1 MTDWRAE
8 ARRIAVEN
16 GVNPDLFERLVQAE
30 SSFNPNARSGAGAQ
44 GLAQLMPAT
53 AGDLGVDPSDPMQN
67 LQGGARYLRQ
77 QIDRFGNVPMALA
90 AYNAGPARV
99 ARAGGV
105 PNITETQNYVAK
117 IMGGGRIM
125 GGSMGSGDMV
135 GGDMVGGAGEGISM
149 DGYMQDQQPRGLL
162 GSLGIQKR
170 DPAAGGETALPFY
183 QRGTFKD
190 MMGNLAIGLNS
201 LRMNPDENLAA
212 RVQGRMQGRQD
223 TAMANRTAQWLSQQ
237 PSGQMYVQMIQ
248 SGAAPATVLS
258 QYQSDMRAAQAANAP
273 KPIEYKEVNGK
284 IVAIDPNTGTATDV
298 YGSGSLTPDQV
309 STSGALRDDLR
320 NELGSFN
327 LVRSG
332 YQTIQDLY
340 ENSGSV
346 SDYALAVGFAKI
358 LDPTS
363 VAREG
368 EVAAIAGSGSI
379 DAGLRA
385 QLTNALNG
393 TGSLPPQVREEIARI
408 AAQKYAR
415 EAERAKSTL
424 DRYKFAAEQANV
436 PFEQVWLGGDIAPA
450 TEVQPQGAPRLP
462 AGSVQLGSMTYTQAQ
477 LDAAWPNMSPAARQG
492 IASQI
497 GAQP

>member
-1 MTDWRAE
+1 MMTDWRAE

-30 SSFNPNARSGAGAQ
+30 SSFNPAARSDVGAQ
-44 GLAQLMPAT
+44 GFSQLMPAT
-53 AGDLGVDPSDPMQN
+53 AADLGVDPSDPMQN

-90 AYNAGPARV
+90 AYNAGPTRV
-99 ARAGGV
+99 ARAGGI
-105 PNITETQNYVAK
+105 PNIAETQNYVSK
-117 IMGGGRIM
+117 IMGSSM
-125 GGSMGSGDMV
+125 GGSGGSDML
-135 GGDMVGGAGEGISM
+135 GGGAGEDRLM
-149 DGYMQDQQPRGLL
+149 DNIQDQQPRGLL
-162 GSLGIQKR
+162 ASLGIQKR
-170 DPAAGGETALPFY
+170 DEAAGGETALPFY
-183 QRGTFKD
+183 QRGAFKD
-190 MMGNLAIGLNS
+190 TMGRLAVGLNS
-201 LRMNPDENLAA
+201 LRLNPDEGLAD
-212 RVQGRMQGRQD
+212 RVQGRMQQRQD
-223 TAMANRTAQWLSQQ
+223 AVTANKTVQFLSQQ
-237 PSGQMYVQMIQ
+237 PSGMMYVQMIQ
-248 SGAAPATVLS
+248 SGAAPASVLA

-298 YGSGSLTPDQV
+298 YGSGSLTPDQI

-340 ENSGSV
+340 ANSGSV

-415 EAERAKSTL
+415 EAERAKGTL

-450 TEVQPQGAPRLP
+450 AEVQPQGAPSLP
-462 AGSVQLGSMTYTQAQ
+462 TGSIQVGTQTFTQAQ
-477 LDAAWPNMSPAARQG
+477 LDAAWPNMSPAARRA
-492 IASQI
+492 IATQI
-497 GAQP
+497 GAQR

>member
-16 GVNPDLFERLVQAE
+16 GVNPDLFERLIQAE
-30 SSFNPNARSGAGAQ
+30 SSFNPAARSQVGAQ
-44 GLAQLMPAT
+44 GFSQLMPAT
-53 AGDLGVDPSDPMQN
+53 AAELGVDPSDPLQN

-90 AYNAGPARV
+90 AYNAGPTRV
-99 ARAGGV
+99 ARAGGI
-105 PNITETQNYVAK
+105 PNIPETQDYVGK
-117 IMGGGRIM
+117 IMGSSM
-125 GGSMGSGDMV
+125 GGSGGADML
-135 GGDMVGGAGEGISM
+135 GGGAGEDTLM
-149 DGYMQDQQPRGLL
+149 DGIQDQQPRGLL
-162 GSLGIQKR
+162 ASLGIQKR
-170 DPAAGGETALPFY
+170 DAAAGGETALPFY

-190 MMGNLAIGLNS
+190 TIGNLAIGLNS
-201 LRMNPDENLAA
+201 LRLNPDEGLAQ
-212 RVQGRMQGRQD
+212 RVQGKMQQRQD
-223 TAMANRTAQWLSQQ
+223 AAMANKTVQFLSQQ

-248 SGAAPATVLS
+248 SGAAPATVLA
-258 QYQSDMRAAQAANAP
+258 QYQSDMRAAQAAKAP

-298 YGSGSLTPDQV
+298 YGSGSLTPDQI

-340 ENSGSV
+340 ANSGSV

-415 EAERAKSTL
+415 EAEKAKSTL

-450 TEVQPQGAPRLP
+450 AEVQPQGAPSLP
-462 AGSVQLGSMTYTQAQ
+462 TGSIQIGSQTFTQAQ
-477 LDAAWPNMSPAARQG
+477 LDAAWPNMSQAARQAVA
-492 IASQI
+492 IQI
-497 GAQP
+497 GAQQ

>member
-1 MTDWRAE
+1 MVDFRAE

-16 GVNPDLFERLVQAE
+16 GVDPDLFERLVQAE
-30 SSFNPNARSGAGAQ
+30 SSFNPAARSGVGAQ

-53 AGDLGVDPSDPMQN
+53 ARELGVDPSDPLQN

-90 AYNAGPARV
+90 AYNAGPTRV
-99 ARAGGV
+99 ARVGGV
-105 PNITETQNYVAK
+105 PNIPETQNYVNK
-117 IMGGGRIM
+117 IMGGGKIM
-125 GGSMGSGDMV
+125 GGSMGSGSMA
-135 GGDMVGGAGEGISM
+135 GGAGEDGLM

-162 GSLGIQKR
+162 ASLGIQKR

-183 QRGTFKD
+183 QRGSFKD
-190 MMGNLAIGLNS
+190 TIGNLAIGLNS
-201 LRMNPDENLAA
+201 LRLNPDENLAA
-212 RVQGRMQGRQD
+212 SVQGKMQQRQD
-223 TAMANRTAQWLSQQ
+223 TAMANRTAQFLSQQ
-237 PSGQMYVQMIQ
+237 PNGQMYVQMIQ
-248 SGAAPATVLS
+248 SGASPASVLS

-284 IVAIDPNTGTATDV
+284 IVAIDPNTGTATDI
-298 YGSGSLTPDQV
+298 YGSGSLTPDQI

-340 ENSGSV
+340 ANSGSV

-368 EVAAIAGSGSI
+368 EVAAIAGATDLPST
-379 DAGLRA
+379 LQA

-393 TGSLPPQVREEIARI
+393 TGSLPPQVREDIANI
-408 AAQKYAR
+408 ASRRYAR
-415 EAERAKSTL
+415 EAERAKATL

-450 TEVQPQGAPRLP
+450 ATVQPQGAPRLTT
-462 AGSVQLGSMTYTQAQ
+462 GSIQVGSQTFTQAQ
-477 LDAAWPNMSPAARQG
+477 LDAAWPNMSPAARQAV
-492 IASQI
+492 ASQI

>member
-1 MTDWRAE
+1 M
-8 ARRIAVEN
+8 
-16 GVNPDLFERLVQAE
+16 
-30 SSFNPNARSGAGAQ
+30 
-44 GLAQLMPAT
+44 
-53 AGDLGVDPSDPMQN
+53 
-67 LQGGARYLRQ
+67 
-77 QIDRFGNVPMALA
+77 
-90 AYNAGPARV
+90 
-99 ARAGGV
+99 
-105 PNITETQNYVAK
+105 
-117 IMGGGRIM
+117 
-125 GGSMGSGDMV
+125 
-135 GGDMVGGAGEGISM
+135 
-149 DGYMQDQQPRGLL
+149 
-162 GSLGIQKR
+162 
-170 DPAAGGETALPFY
+170 
-183 QRGTFKD
+183 
-190 MMGNLAIGLNS
+190 
-201 LRMNPDENLAA
+201 
-212 RVQGRMQGRQD
+212 
-223 TAMANRTAQWLSQQ
+223 
-237 PSGQMYVQMIQ
+237 
-248 SGAAPATVLS
+248 
-258 QYQSDMRAAQAANAP
+258 
-273 KPIEYKEVNGK
+273 
-284 IVAIDPNTGTATDV
+284 
-298 YGSGSLTPDQV
+298 
-309 STSGALRDDLR
+309 
-320 NELGSFN
+320 
-327 LVRSG
+327 RSG

-408 AAQKYAR
+408 AAQKDAR